1 MVLFKLFASWLPH
14 TLRQQFLLAIS
25 VLTLLILAGGGM
37 AVYTLN
43 TSATTIHLLAEH
55 RLLQM
60 QEAQDLVRLT
70 FLIERKT
77 YQLEQSESH
86 TQLHASYGEILEQ
99 LSTFDKVVD
108 RLAAESEG
116 NALLELHRSSQ
127 LFRNTTNI
135 AAQLREKELQAD
147 RQYQNTLKPEQHYL
161 KELHKQAEE
170 LINATQA
177 QSAQF
182 TRYYRESVQQL
193 NNMTQRNVRWVT
205 FLLIGSLV
213 IAGMVAQW
221 FLGRHVLGRLQQ
233 VSHDLRLDS
242 TGTSA
247 EKVPHIHQGDTLR
260 HDEIDEMAHAVEL
273 FWEDR
278 RHLGQRTI
286 DLIQARDAAETANK
300 SKGLFLANMSHELR
314 TPLNT
319 ILGFSDILRQD
330 PLLNNTQRQNIDIIN
345 LSGEYLL
352 TLINDILEIAKIE
365 SSKLQLKISPFDLDA
380 MIRNILEMMRI
391 HAEQKG
397 LQLHFEQSS
406 KFPRYI
412 KGDEA
417 RIRQILVNLIRNAIK
432 FTEKGSVSIRL
443 RVKHNLRNHLIIE
456 IQDTGPGI
464 TVEDQTHLFPPFVQF
479 TQESSKMGSGLGL
492 TISRQFAQLMGGN
505 IILISEPLKGSLFQI
520 ELPLI
525 VAEEDEVRHH
535 SLTKIEERTQSLKE
549 SEAEFTSMLLESIHA
564 DI

>member
-1 MVLFKLFASWLPH
+1 MVLFKLFTSWLPH

-86 TQLHASYGEILEQ
+86 TQLHTRYGEILEQ

-116 NALLELHRSSQ
+116 NALLELHRASQ

-147 RQYQNTLKPEQHYL
+147 RKHPDMMKSEQHYL

-170 LINATQA
+170 LINATQV

-193 NNMTQRNVRWVT
+193 NNMTQSNVRWVT
-205 FLLIGSLV
+205 FLLVGSLM

-233 VSHDLRLDS
+233 VSHDLRIDANTTS
-242 TGTSA
+242 TGKEEYA
-247 EKVPHIHQGDTLR
+247 HRCNVPF

-286 DLIQARDAAETANK
+286 DLIQARDAAEMANK
-300 SKGLFLANMSHELR
+300 SKSLFLANMSHELR

-330 PLLNNTQRQNIDIIN
+330 PLLNNNQRQNIDIIT
-345 LSGEYLL
+345 LSSEYLL

-365 SSKLQLKISPFDLDA
+365 SGKLHLQISPFDIDA

-391 HAEQKG
+391 HAEHKG

-406 KFPRYI
+406 EFPHYI

-417 RIRQILVNLIRNAIK
+417 RIRQILINLISNAIK
-432 FTEKGSVSIRL
+432 FTEKGSVNIRL
-443 RVKHNLRNHLIIE
+443 SIKHNLRDHLIIE

-464 TVEDQTHLFPPFVQF
+464 TLEDQKHLFPPFVQF
-479 TQESSKMGSGLGL
+479 TKETPKRLRGWGL
-492 TISRQFAQLMGGN
+492 TIARQFAQLMGGN
-505 IILISEPLKGSLFQI
+505 IVLISEPLKGSLFQI

-525 VAEEDEVRHH
+525 VADEDEVRHH
-535 SLTKIEERTQSLKE
+535 LLKRVEERTQSLKE
-549 SEAEFTSMLLESIHA
+549 SEEEYIYAARI
-564 DI
+564 DPC